1 MRNRDFDPIAF
12 ELFKNSAFAIADEM
26 ALTICRVAY
35 SPILRD
41 TMDYSTALTDAAGT
55 VVAQGLTLPGHLGSV
70 PEAVKSVLRDF
81 DGDLHEGDVVVMND
95 PFDGGMHLPD
105 IFAFKPI
112 FHAGTRI
119 AFAATTCHQADIGGR
134 VPGSMAA
141 DSNEIFQ
148 EGLRIPPLKLYEK
161 GERNESLFQMIEKNV
176 RMPVTLF
183 GDLRA
188 QLSACHIAER
198 QFLELIGRFGAEP
211 AKRYMRELVDHA
223 ERMTRAAISEL
234 PDGTWS
240 FEDWIDDDGV
250 DLETPVRLFL
260 TITKSGDGIM
270 ADWTGSS
277 AQVKAAINSTHSF
290 SAAAT
295 YTAVR
300 SILPADIP
308 NNEGMFRPIDVT
320 TPPGT
325 VTSVVMP
332 GACAMR
338 GVTGFRMM
346 DCTFGALAM
355 MVPDKVGAAS
365 DGGVCVVA
373 IGGRREER
381 AVPYVFHDA
390 CCGAWGGRPWADGLS
405 ANSSLF
411 ANLAAQSVEVVEAE
425 YPLRIP
431 AYELL
436 PDRAGAGR
444 YRGGDPYYREYH
456 FLEEEGQ
463 LQVRSDRQKFR
474 PYGLH
479 GGGPGQPSS
488 SRLTR
493 AGTTRELPGKAT
505 AVLRR
510 DDLYRLEWPG
520 GGGWGDPLTRDA
532 SAVLRDVHNEL
543 LSPEKACADYG
554 VVVDLAAGGIDEAAT
569 TERRRSIVA
578 ARGDAPL
585 PTTVWNDPTYDI
597 AAE

>member
-1 MRNRDFDPIAF
+1 MRNQDFDPIAF

-26 ALTICRVAY
+26 ALTISRVAY

-70 PEAVKSVLRDF
+70 PEAIKSVLRDF
-81 DGDLHEGDVVVMND
+81 GDDLHPGDVVIMND

-112 FHAGTRI
+112 FWAGERI
-119 AFAATTCHQADIGGR
+119 AFAATTCHQGDIGGR

-141 DSNEIFQ
+141 DSDEIFQ
-148 EGLRIPPLKLYEK
+148 EGLRLPPLKLYEK
-161 GERNESLFQMIEKNV
+161 GKRNESLFQLIEKNV

-183 GDLRA
+183 GDMRA
-188 QLSACHIAER
+188 QLSACTIAER
-198 QFLELIGRFGAEP
+198 QVLELVERFGAE
-211 AKRYMRELVDHA
+211 AVVGYMGAVVDYT
-223 ERMTRAAISEL
+223 ERMTRSAIAEL
-234 PDGTWS
+234 PDGTWR

-250 DLETPVRLFL
+250 DLETPVRLFV
-260 TITKSGDGIM
+260 TVTKQGDGIT
-270 ADWTGSS
+270 ADWTGS
-277 AQVKAAINSTHSF
+277 APQVKSAINSTHSF
-290 SAAAT
+290 SAAAV

-308 NNEGMFRPIDVT
+308 NNEGMFRPIRVI

-346 DCTFGALAM
+346 DCTFGALAQ
-355 MVPDKVGAAS
+355 MVPDRVGAAS

-373 IGGRREER
+373 IGGWHEDR
-381 AVPYVFHDA
+381 AEPFVFHDA
-390 CCGAWGGRPWADGLS
+390 CCGAWGGRPWADGVS

-411 ANLAAQSVEVVEAE
+411 ANLAGQSVEVTEAE
-425 YPLRIP
+425 HPLRIP
-431 AYELL
+431 AYEFL
-436 PDRAGAGR
+436 PDRAGSGR

-456 FLEEEGQ
+456 FLEKEGQ
-463 LQVRSDRQKFR
+463 LQVRSDRNRIR

-479 GGGPGQPSS
+479 GGGPGQPAV
-488 SRLTR
+488 SRVTR
-493 AGTTRELPGKAT
+493 DGEESVLPGKAT
-505 AVLRR
+505 ARLRR
-510 DDLYRLEWPG
+510 DDRYRLEWPG
-520 GGGWGDPLTRDA
+520 GGGWGDPLDRPPD
-532 SAVLRDVHNEL
+532 AVLRDVRNEL
-543 LSPEKACADYG
+543 LSVEKALADYG
-554 VVVDLAAGGIDEAAT
+554 VVVDTAAWRIDQPASEA
-569 TERRRSIVA
+569 RRRALRA
-578 ARGDAPL
+578 ARGPGPL
-585 PTTVWNDPTYDI
+585 PTTVWTDPPHGV